1 MSERVPR
8 VSVVVPVFNRGQY
21 IREAIGS
28 VLAQTWRDFEIIAVD
43 DGSTDQSRTVLDS
56 FGAAIRVIEHPNR
69 ANRGQS
75 ASINLGLRAA
85 RGDLIAILDSDDV
98 WLPEKLAI
106 QVGYLDAH
114 PETGLVYG
122 NGWAIDETGRRRY
135 PIYGPEHRE
144 NSDANRVLL
153 DCYFFLPTNSL
164 VRAEVMRKAG
174 FFDESLRAAQDHD
187 MAIRIAEITRLAYV
201 SESIFYYRRH
211 SDSISVKSADRRWR
225 NGFLILNKAAAR
237 HPYPA
242 SVVRKRRAVL
252 HFRLGQ
258 CEAKSRHFVRALSHF
273 LMAAL
278 LDPQRALAVL
288 AGKQVV
294 TSPN

>member
-21 IREAIGS
+21 IREAIDS
-28 VLAQTWRDFEIIAVD
+28 VLAQTFRDLEIIAVD
-43 DGSTDQSRTVLDS
+43 DGSTDGSRAVLDS
-56 FGAAIRVIEHPNR
+56 FGEAIRVIEHPNR

-85 RGDLIAILDSDDV
+85 RGEFIAILDSDDV

-106 QVGYLDAH
+106 QLGYLDAH

-144 NSDANRVLL
+144 DSDANRVLL

-164 VRAEVMRKAG
+164 VRAGIMRKAG

-201 SESIFYYRRH
+201 NESIFYYRRH

-242 SVVRKRRAVL
+242 SVIRKRRAVL

-258 CEAKSRHFVRALSHF
+258 CEAKSRRFARALSHF
-273 LMAAL
+273 MLAAL
-278 LDPQRALAVL
+278 LDPHRALAVL
-288 AGKQVV
+288 TGKQAV

>member
-21 IREAIGS
+21 IREAIDS
-28 VLAQTWRDFEIIAVD
+28 VLAQTARDLEIIAVD
-43 DGSTDQSRTVLDS
+43 DGSTDGSRAVLDS
-56 FGAAIRVIEHPNR
+56 FGEAIRVIEHPNR

-85 RGDLIAILDSDDV
+85 RGEFIAILDSDDV

-106 QVGYLDAH
+106 QLGYLDAH

-144 NSDANRVLL
+144 DSDANRVLL

-164 VRAEVMRKAG
+164 VRAEIMRKAG

-201 SESIFYYRRH
+201 NESIFYYRRH

-242 SVVRKRRAVL
+242 SVIRKRRAVL

-258 CEAKSRHFVRALSHF
+258 CEAKSRRFARALSHF
-273 LMAAL
+273 MLAAL
-278 LDPQRALAVL
+278 LDPHRALAVL
-288 AGKQVV
+288 TGKQAV

>member
-21 IREAIGS
+21 IREAIDS
-28 VLAQTWRDFEIIAVD
+28 VLAQTFRDLEIIAVD
-43 DGSTDQSRTVLDS
+43 DGSTDGSRAVLDS
-56 FGAAIRVIEHPNR
+56 FGEAIRVIEHPNR

-75 ASINLGLRAA
+75 ASINLGLHAA
-85 RGDLIAILDSDDV
+85 RGEFIAILDSDDV

-106 QVGYLDAH
+106 QLGYLDAH

-122 NGWAIDETGRRRY
+122 NGWAIDETGRRSY

-144 NSDANRVLL
+144 DSDANRVLL

-164 VRAEVMRKAG
+164 VRAEIMRKAG

-187 MAIRIAEITRLAYV
+187 MAIRIAEITHLAYV
-201 SESIFYYRRH
+201 NESIFYYRRH

-242 SVVRKRRAVL
+242 SVIRKRRAVL

-258 CEAKSRHFVRALSHF
+258 CEAKSRRFARALSHF

-278 LDPQRALAVL
+278 LDPGRALAVL

>member
-1 MSERVPR
+1 VSERVPR
-8 VSVVVPVFNRGQY
+8 VSVVVPVFNRGKY
-21 IREAIGS
+21 IRETIGS
-28 VLAQTWRDFEIIAVD
+28 VLAQTFRDFEIIAVD
-43 DGSTDQSRTVLDS
+43 DGSKDESRTVLDS
-56 FGAAIRVIEHPNR
+56 FGDAITVIEHPGR
-69 ANRGQS
+69 SNRGQS

-85 RGDLIAILDSDDV
+85 RGELIAILDSDDV

-122 NGWAIDETGRRRY
+122 NGWAIDEAGRRRY
-135 PIYGPEHRE
+135 PIYGPDHRE

-164 VRAEVMRKAG
+164 VRAAVVGQAG

-201 SESIFYYRRH
+201 NESIFYYRRH

-242 SVVRKRRAVL
+242 SVIRKRRAVL

-258 CEAKSRHFVRALSHF
+258 CEAKSRRFVRALSHF
-273 LMAAL
+273 VMAAV

>member
-8 VSVVVPVFNRGQY
+8 VSVVVPVYNRGKY
-21 IREAIGS
+21 IAETIGS
-28 VLAQTWRDFEIIAVD
+28 VLAQTYRDFEIIAID
-43 DGSTDQSRTVLDS
+43 DGSKDESRAVLDS
-56 FGAAIRVIEHPNR
+56 FGDAITIIEHPGR
-69 ANRGQS
+69 SNRGQS

-85 RGDLIAILDSDDV
+85 RGELIAILDSDDV
-98 WLPEKLAI
+98 WLPEKLTV

-114 PETGLVYG
+114 SDTGLVYG

-164 VRAEVMRKAG
+164 LRAAVVRQAG

-201 SESIFYYRRH
+201 NESIFYYRRH

-242 SVVRKRRAVL
+242 SVIRKRRAVL

-258 CEAKSRHFVRALSHF
+258 CEVKSRRFVRALWHF
-273 LMAAL
+273 LMAGL
-278 LDPQRALAVL
+278 LDPSRALAVL
-288 AGKQVV
+288 GGKQVI